1 MLFHKTPL
9 ALIQKY
15 YPDYSGNVTVYG
27 LQWYIIR
34 KMVRPIVDRH
44 IHSADTF
51 LDLGCGSGILV
62 KQLKGEVAAAI
73 GIDEVDTGFKNFSD
87 LNLIQGSLYHLP
99 VKGGRVDLA
108 ISLWV
113 FEHLEK
119 PGTAV
124 AEIQRI
130 LKPQG
135 IVFVLAPNLLNPL
148 ILLSKIF
155 PLRFKQWMLHRLNG
169 IRKETVLKTYFHANT
184 EQELDRIFQGAGF
197 KKVEFLYLESPSY
210 WIFSKFLFRCSMEI
224 TRRLA
229 KFPFLK
235 RFKTNFVAV
244 YRKADIRVRGAAGP
258 SEDRGSEEA

>member
-1 MLFHKTPL
+1 MLFEKTPL
-9 ALIQKY
+9 EMIQKY

-27 LQWYIIR
+27 LQWHITR
-34 KMVRPIVDRH
+34 KTVRPIMDRY
-44 IHSADTF
+44 IHLDATF
-51 LDLGCGSGILV
+51 LDLGCGWGGLV
-62 KQLKGEVAAAI
+62 KRLQDEVATAI
-73 GIDEVDTGFKNFSD
+73 GIDEVDAGFKKFPG

-99 VKGGRVDLA
+99 LKGGRVDLA

-119 PGTAV
+119 PRMAV

-148 ILLSKIF
+148 ILFSKIF

-169 IRKETVLKTYFHANT
+169 IKKHTVLKTYFHANT
-184 EQELDRIFQGAGF
+184 ESELDRIFQGAGF
-197 KKVEFLYLESPSY
+197 EKVEFVYLESPSY
-210 WIFSKFLFRCSMEI
+210 WLFSKFLFRCSMEI

-244 YRKADIRVRGAAGP
+244 YRKADIRVGGAVKQ
-258 SEDRGSEEA
+258 SEDGGSKET